1 MKNPPIIIQVLSLCL
16 LGLTLNAADTPQKTA
31 GGDPDLPTP
40 FDPNVANSL
49 LENSPFT
56 RSLNLSDALVLTGI
70 AYIDGKPVATIV
82 NKTTKENYVVSEEP
96 NAQGWK
102 LAETSA
108 ATKLNHTQAKVMI
121 GAEVVT
127 VRYSAEALTPEAMK
141 KGGYKPGSGPPGG
154 SGGPPD
160 GGPRRDYPR
169 PTQEQIDHFK
179 SLPDSV
185 KEKFRQVMTESREK
199 MMNATPEER
208 MEYVKKT
215 LEGLE
220 KESKREAKA
229 ESKKSRSK

>member
-1 MKNPPIIIQVLSLCL
+1 MKKFPLSLQALSICL
-16 LGLTLNAADTPQKTA
+16 VGLTLQAADPAPKA
-31 GGDPDLPTP
+31 VASDPDLPAP
-40 FDPNVANSL
+40 FDPNLANTL

-56 RSLNLSDALVLTGI
+56 RSLNLSDSLVLTGI
-70 AYIDGKPVATIV
+70 AYIDGKPVATII
-82 NKTTKENYVVSEEP
+82 NKATKENYVVSEEP

-141 KGGYKPGSGPPGG
+141 KGGYKPGAGPPGG
-154 SGGPPD
+154 PGGPPD

-169 PTQEQIDHFK
+169 PSQEDRDRYMALSDAAK
-179 SLPDSV
+179 D
-185 KEKFRQVMTESREK
+185 KFRQIMSESREK
-199 MMNATPEER
+199 MMNASPEER
-208 MEYVKKT
+208 MAFAKKMF
-215 LEGLE
+215 ESVE
-220 KESKREAKA
+220 KESKREAKS